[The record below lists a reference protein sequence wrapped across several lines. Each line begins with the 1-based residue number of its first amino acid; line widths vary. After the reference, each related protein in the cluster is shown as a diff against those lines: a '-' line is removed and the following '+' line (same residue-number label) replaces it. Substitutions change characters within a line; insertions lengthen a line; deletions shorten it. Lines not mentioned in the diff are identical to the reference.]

1 MRKAN
6 AEKMAFARRIANTRE
21 VDNAHLTKGKAPMG
35 TRRPALEEISSNKF
49 ATKAPLLKKT
59 ERFQAPA
66 VKPTRPAGTKLPANV
81 APRKQPAAVERVV
94 PVSPPPMDVSMKEEE
109 ELCQAFSDAMLD
121 VDDIDADDAE
131 NPQLCSAYV
140 KDIYQYLRQIEVQ
153 QSIRAR
159 YLEGQE
165 INDRMRAIL
174 VDWLIQV
181 HSRFQLLQETLYMT
195 IAVLDRFL
203 QVQPVSRK
211 KLQLVGVTAMLVASK
226 YEEMY
231 APEIG
236 DFVYITDNAFSK
248 SQIREMEML
257 ILKELNFELGRPLPL
272 HFLRR
277 ASKAGCADAEKHT
290 LAKYLMELTLVDYD
304 LLHRHPS
311 EIAAA
316 ALCLSQNLLDGSKWS
331 MAQQCYTGY
340 SEEDL
345 KSIMQHMAK
354 NVVKVNEGLTKHTA
368 IKNKYAS
375 SKLMRISAISQL
387 KSPALKALA
396 APLLGN
402 IC

>member
-1 MRKAN
+1 
-6 AEKMAFARRIANTRE
+6 MAFARRIANARE
-21 VDNAHLTKGKAPMG
+21 VDNALLVKAKAPMG

-49 ATKAPLLKKT
+49 ATNAPLIKKT
-59 ERFQAPA
+59 ERIQAPA
-66 VKPTRPAGTKLPANV
+66 VKATRPAGTKPPVNV
-81 APRKQPAAVERVV
+81 APRKQPAAVERV
-94 PVSPPPMDVSMKEEE
+94 PVSPLPMDVSMKEE

-165 INDRMRAIL
+165 INERMRAIL

-195 IAVLDRFL
+195 IAIIDRFL

-290 LAKYLMELTLVDYD
+290 LAKYLMELTLLDYD
-304 LLHRHPS
+304 LLHQHPS

-316 ALCLSQNLLDGSKWS
+316 ALCLSQNLLDGSKW
-331 MAQQCYTGY
+331 
-340 SEEDL
+340 
-345 KSIMQHMAK
+345 
-354 NVVKVNEGLTKHTA
+354 A

-396 APLLGN
+396 APLLAN

>member
-1 MRKAN
+1 MPKAN

-81 APRKQPAAVERVV
+81 ALRKQPAAVERVV

>member
-1 MRKAN
+1 
-6 AEKMAFARRIANTRE
+6 MAFARRVANRE
-21 VDNAHLTKGKAPMG
+21 VDNALLVKAKAPMG

-49 ATKAPLLKKT
+49 ATKAPLIKKT
-59 ERFQAPA
+59 ERVYAPA
-66 VKPTRPAGTKLPANV
+66 VKATRPAGTKPPANV
-81 APRKQPAAVERVV
+81 APRKQPAAVERV
-94 PVSPPPMDVSMKEEE
+94 PVSPPPMDVSMKEE

-165 INDRMRAIL
+165 INERMRAIL

-195 IAVLDRFL
+195 IAVIDRFL

-290 LAKYLMELTLVDYD
+290 LAKYLMELTLLDYD
-304 LLHRHPS
+304 LLHQHPS

-316 ALCLSQNLLDGSKWS
+316 ALCLSQLLLDGSKWS
-331 MAQQCYTGY
+331 MAQQSYTGY

-402 IC
+402 I

>member
-1 MRKAN
+1 MPKAN

>member
-1 MRKAN
+1 
-6 AEKMAFARRIANTRE
+6 MAFARRIANTRE
-21 VDNAHLTKGKAPMG
+21 VDNAVLTKTKAPMG

-49 ATKAPLLKKT
+49 ATKAPLIKKT

-66 VKPTRPAGTKLPANV
+66 VKPTRPAGTKPPANV

-94 PVSPPPMDVSMKEEE
+94 PVSPPPMDVSMKEE

-165 INDRMRAIL
+165 VNDRMRAIL

>member
-1 MRKAN
+1 
-6 AEKMAFARRIANTRE
+6 
-21 VDNAHLTKGKAPMG
+21 
-35 TRRPALEEISSNKF
+35 
-49 ATKAPLLKKT
+49 
-59 ERFQAPA
+59 
-66 VKPTRPAGTKLPANV
+66 
-81 APRKQPAAVERVV
+81 
-94 PVSPPPMDVSMKEEE
+94 
-109 ELCQAFSDAMLD
+109 
-121 VDDIDADDAE
+121 
-131 NPQLCSAYV
+131 
-140 KDIYQYLRQIEVQ
+140 
-153 QSIRAR
+153 
-159 YLEGQE
+159 
-165 INDRMRAIL
+165 
-174 VDWLIQV
+174 
-181 HSRFQLLQETLYMT
+181 
-195 IAVLDRFL
+195 
-203 QVQPVSRK
+203 
-211 KLQLVGVTAMLVASK
+211 
-226 YEEMY
+226 
-231 APEIG
+231 
-236 DFVYITDNAFSK
+236 
-248 SQIREMEML
+248 MEML

-340 SEEDL
+340 LEEDL

>member
-1 MRKAN
+1 
-6 AEKMAFARRIANTRE
+6 
-21 VDNAHLTKGKAPMG
+21 MG

-49 ATKAPLLKKT
+49 ATKAPLIKKT

-66 VKPTRPAGTKLPANV
+66 VKATRPAGTKPPANV

-94 PVSPPPMDVSMKEEE
+94 P
-109 ELCQAFSDAMLD
+109 
-121 VDDIDADDAE
+121 
-131 NPQLCSAYV
+131 
-140 KDIYQYLRQIEVQ
+140 VQ

-340 SEEDL
+340 SEDDL